1 MVAKLCAKMALSL
14 LVSLAAAAPAAWAA
28 SEETHIERQPWTFT
42 GPFGTF
48 DNVQLQRGFRVY
60 TEVCQRCHSL
70 KRLYFRNL
78 VQPGGPGFSEAAIK
92 SLAGNN
98 YQVDDA
104 PDEQGKINKRP
115 AVLADSL
122 PPPFAN
128 EQAARYAQN
137 GALPPDLSLMARARG
152 IDAGTPFYRVPDT
165 MVRDIVSGYQ
175 EAGADYVYAYLLG
188 YREPPPDMK
197 MAEFMNY
204 NTVFAGH
211 QTAMANPFLGGDGL
225 VKYDDGTPATVDNYA
240 RDVAAFLSWAADPT
254 LQERKRLGLL
264 VLFYLLITAVL
275 LGFAKRRIWRD
286 LH

>member
-14 LVSLAAAAPAAWAA
+14 LVSLAAASPATWAA
-28 SEETHIERQPWTFT
+28 SEETHVERQPWTFT
-42 GPFGTF
+42 GLFGRF

-60 TEVCQRCHSL
+60 AEVCQRCHSL

-115 AVLADSL
+115 AVPADSM

-128 EQAARYAQN
+128 EQAARFAQN
-137 GALPPDLSLMARARG
+137 GALPPDLSLIARARG
-152 IDAGTPFYRVPDT
+152 IEAGTPFYRVPDT
-165 MVRDIVSGYQ
+165 MLRDIVSGYQ

-188 YREPPPDMK
+188 YREPPPNMK

-254 LQERKRLGLL
+254 LEERKRLGLL